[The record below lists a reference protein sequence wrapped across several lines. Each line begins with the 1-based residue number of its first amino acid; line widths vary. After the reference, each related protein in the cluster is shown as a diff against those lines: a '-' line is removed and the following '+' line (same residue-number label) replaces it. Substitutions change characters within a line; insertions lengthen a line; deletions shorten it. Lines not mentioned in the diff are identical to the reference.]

1 MKKVIINIEN
11 EFHELVEDKQEFDCA
26 YCSLFKYCASSDRT
40 TLCVSFSNELSH
52 FEKLEDGIVEDY
64 E

>member
-11 EFHELVEDKQEFDCA
+11 EFHELVEDKQEFECGF
-26 YCSLFKYCASSDRT
+26 CSLLRCCINETSI
-40 TLCVSFSNELSH
+40 LCGFFSNELAH

>member
-11 EFHELVEDKQEFDCA
+11 EFHELVEDKQDFDCA
-26 YCSLFKYCASSDRT
+26 DCSLFKYCAASERT
-40 TLCVSFSNELSH
+40 TLCNFFTNKLAH
-52 FEKLEDGIVEDY
+52 FEKLEDGLVEDY

>member
-11 EFHELVEDKQEFDCA
+11 EFHELVEDKKEFECED
-26 YCSLFKYCASSDRT
+26 CSLFKYCAESEIS
-40 TLCVSFSNELSH
+40 TLCGFFSNNLSH
-52 FEKLEDGIVEDY
+52 FEVLEDGIVEDY